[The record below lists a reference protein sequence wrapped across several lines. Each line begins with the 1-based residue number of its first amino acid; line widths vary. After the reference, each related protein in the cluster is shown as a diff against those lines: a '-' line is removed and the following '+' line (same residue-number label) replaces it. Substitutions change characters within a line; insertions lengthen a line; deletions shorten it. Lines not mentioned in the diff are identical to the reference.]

1 MKIFID
7 RLSIYL
13 HIFPFRIS
21 ITTMDDSYVNYSK
34 MYFVVLKYLLAR
46 SFMNELD
53 IDVKNRTM
61 SEKGM

>member
-1 MKIFID
+1 MKILMD
-7 RLSIYL
+7 RLSIHL
-13 HIFPFRIS
+13 HIFPFRRS